1 MDGER
6 GVVCGVVGLI
16 VATTLVSGP
25 LVGAVDFTAEPD
37 NSELGTGAATIDSV
51 SLPDRATLTAGRFGA
66 GEYTLRV
73 PDATVELS
81 AVEGRPILVYKLS
94 IDSRGYTRS
103 TTHFVS
109 DRNVGRFPL
118 SLSEDRFE
126 PDTVEEDEYQGRL
139 EVILRANNESRE
151 IASKAIPVEVVE

>member
-1 MDGER
+1 MDSER
-6 GVVCGVVGLI
+6 GVVWGVVGLI
-16 VATTLVSGP
+16 VVTTLVSGP
-25 LVGAVDFTAEPD
+25 LVGAVDFTTEPD
-37 NSELGTGAATIDSV
+37 HTGLGTGTATIDAV
-51 SLPDRATLTAGRFGA
+51 TLPDRATLTAGRFGA

-73 PDATVELS
+73 PDATLELS

-94 IDSRGYTRS
+94 IDSLGYTRS

-118 SLSEDRFE
+118 SMTEDSFDPE
-126 PDTVEEDEYQGRL
+126 AFDGEYEGRL

-151 IASKAIPVEVVE
+151 IASKSIPVEVVE